1 MASFRLAAS
10 QVSALRLTK
19 ASASGAFGLV
29 LPIPC
34 EKRFARLLL
43 LQAAGGSTA
52 RANVREQRVDVSG
65 AFATAHSV
73 RTIPNVIGLCKG
85 KTPNAQD
92 SELSKHQSF
101 GICYL

>member
-52 RANVREQRVDVSG
+52 RANVREHVDVSG
-65 AFATAHSV
+65 AVATAHSV